1 MAKDKWY
8 DLLLEAGIE
17 DIKAAIMRRELGEM
31 CSLYDAIR
39 RVKGMSVLQC
49 RMEFTKVNL

>member
-1 MAKDKWY
+1 
-8 DLLLEAGIE
+8 
-17 DIKAAIMRRELGEM
+17 MRQELGEM

-39 RVKGMSVLQC
+39 QVKGMSVLQC